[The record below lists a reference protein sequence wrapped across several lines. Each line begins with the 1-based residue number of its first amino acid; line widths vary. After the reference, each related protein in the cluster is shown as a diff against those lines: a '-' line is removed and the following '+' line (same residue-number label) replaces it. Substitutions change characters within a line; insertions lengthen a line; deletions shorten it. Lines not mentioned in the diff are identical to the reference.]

1 MLALTNNFYF
11 MKQILLFVVLFSP
24 FCFSQETDSLDVY
37 RSEKMDSAGV
47 QKKKEMKTKNIDDV
61 VITGTLKPVSR
72 SKSPVAVEI
81 YSQKFFQKNPTP
93 NIFESIAMVNGV
105 KPQLNC
111 SVCNTGDIHINGLE
125 GPYTM
130 ILIDG
135 MPIVSSL
142 STVYGLSGIPN
153 SLVDRIEVVKGPASS
168 IYGSEAM
175 GGVINIIT
183 KNALTAPKLSIDLM
197 TTTWNENNVDLSTKF
212 SLGKKAASLLSL
224 NYFNATQ
231 RFDENHDN
239 FTDGALQNRISVFNK
254 WNFKRNE
261 NRQASFALRY
271 LYEDRFGGQMQWN
284 RSYRGSDQVY
294 GESIYTNRV
303 EAFGIYQWPLK
314 ENIITQL
321 SYNFHD
327 QNSFYGNN
335 PFLATQKVAFAQ
347 NYWDKKLGN
356 HDLILGVTF
365 KRTFYDDNTPGTLS
379 ADGFTNE
386 PMKSPIIGAFIQDQW
401 EINEKNTLL
410 LGYRLDYDKI
420 HHAVHSPRFAWKFSP
435 NPYHTLRFNFG
446 TGFRVVNLFTEDHA
460 ALTGSRE
467 VVIQSNLKPERS
479 VNGNL
484 NYIWKIPAGDRLINL
499 DVSAFYTY
507 FSNKIVGDFDTDP
520 GKIIYDNLH
529 GYGISRGASLNVD
542 YSFSFPLSIN
552 AGVTYLDVYQKFDD
566 GREKSQ
572 QLHAPK
578 WSGTYALTY
587 RFLNDLT
594 IDFTGQFYGPMR
606 LPVLPNDYR
615 PEYSPWYSLANIQ
628 VSKSFRSGFEVY
640 CGIKN
645 LFNFTP
651 KDPLMRPFDPF
662 DRTVNDPVTNP
673 NGYTF
678 DTTYGYAPMQKI
690 RGFLG
695 VKYTLK

>member
-1 MLALTNNFYF
+1 MLALTNNFNF
-11 MKQILLFVVLFSP
+11 MRQIFFFGVLFSP
-24 FCFSQETDSLDVY
+24 FCFSQETDSLNVNP
-37 RSEKMDSAGV
+37 SLKADSAGI
-47 QKKKEMKTKNIDDV
+47 QKKKEMKTRDIDDV

-197 TTTWNENNVDLSTKF
+197 TTTWNENNVDVSTKF
-212 SLGKKAASLLSL
+212 KLGKTVASLVSL
-224 NYFNATQ
+224 NYFNATR

-239 FTDGALQNRISVFNK
+239 FTDGALQNRISIFNK
-254 WNFKRNE
+254 WNFQRKE
-261 NRQASFALRY
+261 NRQAGFALRY
-271 LYEDRFGGQMQWN
+271 LYEDRFGGEMQWN
-284 RSYRGSDQVY
+284 KSYRGSDQVY

-303 EAFGIYQWPLK
+303 EAFGMYQWPLK
-314 ENIITQL
+314 ENIITQF

-327 QNSFYGNN
+327 QNSFYGDH

-347 NYWDKKLGN
+347 TYWDKKLGN
-356 HDLILGVTF
+356 HDLILGVTI

-379 ADGFTNE
+379 AEGFTNQ

-467 VVIQSNLKPERS
+467 VVIQSDLKPERS
-479 VNGNL
+479 INGNL

-499 DVSAFYTY
+499 DASAFYTY

-520 GKIIYDNLH
+520 GKIIYDNLK
-529 GYGISRGASLNVD
+529 GYGISRGASLNAD
-542 YSFSFPLSIN
+542 YSFSFPLSVNLGI
-552 AGVTYLDVYQKFDD
+552 TYLDVYQKFD
-566 GREKSQ
+566 GESEKSR

-587 RFLNDLT
+587 RFTNNLT
-594 IDFTGQFYGPMR
+594 VDFTGQFYGPMR
-606 LPVLPNDYR
+606 LPVLPDDYR

-662 DRTVNDPVTNP
+662 DRTVNDPAANP
-673 NGYTF
+673 HGYTF

>member
-1 MLALTNNFYF
+1 MKKIYF
-11 MKQILLFVVLFSP
+11 FVAFTFGFINAQIQDSSQLKKQ
-24 FCFSQETDSLDVY
+24 
-37 RSEKMDSAGV
+37 DSAKSKI
-47 QKKKEMKTKNIDDV
+47 QPEKISSIDDV
-61 VITGTLKPVSR
+61 IITGSLKPMSR

-81 YSQKFFQKNPTP
+81 YTSKFFQKNPTP
-93 NIFESIAMVNGV
+93 NFFESIAMINGV

-153 SLVDRIEVVKGPASS
+153 SLVERIEVVKGPASS
-168 IYGSEAM
+168 LYGSEAM

-183 KNALTAPKLSIDLM
+183 KNALTAPKFSVDLM
-197 TTTWNENNVDLSTKF
+197 TTSWSENNLDLSTKF
-212 SLGKKAASLLSL
+212 NLGKNAASILSL
-224 NYFNATQ
+224 NYFNFTK
-231 RFDENHDN
+231 RFDENSDN

-254 WNFKRNE
+254 YNFKREE

-271 LYEDRFGGQMQWN
+271 LYEDRFGGEMQWTKAN
-284 RSYRGSDQVY
+284 RSGDDIY

-303 EAFGIYQWPLK
+303 EAFGLYQWPLK
-314 ENIITQL
+314 EQIFTQF

-327 QNSFYGNN
+327 QNSYYGNSL
-335 PFLATQKVAFAQ
+335 FSATQKVAFVQ
-347 NYWDKKLGN
+347 SYWTKRLRN
-356 HDLILGVTF
+356 HDLLLGVTY
-365 KRTFYDDNTPGTLS
+365 KKTHYDDSTPGTLS
-379 ADGFTNE
+379 ADGLQN
-386 PMKSPIIGAFIQDQW
+386 KPINAPLAGVFVQDQW
-401 EINEKNTLL
+401 EVTDKHTLL

-435 NPYHTLRFNFG
+435 NAFHTLRLNFG

-467 VVIQSNLKPERS
+467 VVIRDNLLPERS
-479 VNGNL
+479 YNGNL
-484 NYIWKIPAGDRLINL
+484 NYLWKMPVREQIFTVDA
-499 DVSAFYTY
+499 SAFYTY
-507 FSNKIVGDFDTDP
+507 FTNKITGDFDSDHD
-520 GKIIYDNLH
+520 KIIYDNLK
-529 GYGISRGASLNVD
+529 GYGISRGFSVNFD
-542 YSFSFPLSIN
+542 YSFSFPLNFLI
-552 AGVTYLDVYQKFDD
+552 GVSYLDVYQKFDD
-566 GREKSQ
+566 ARGKVR

-578 WSGTYALTY
+578 WSGTYSFTY
-587 RFLNDLT
+587 RFQNNLT
-594 IDFTGQFYGPMR
+594 VDFNGQFYGPMR
-606 LPVLPNDYR
+606 LPTVADDFR
-615 PEYSPWYSLANIQ
+615 PEYSPFYSLANIQ
-628 VSKSFRSGFEVY
+628 VSKSFSSGFEVY
-640 CGIKN
+640 FGVKN

-651 KDPLMRPFDPF
+651 ENPILRPFDPF
-662 DRTVNDPVTNP
+662 DRNADDAVSNP

>member
-1 MLALTNNFYF
+1 
-11 MKQILLFVVLFSP
+11 MKRILFSITLLSSY
-24 FCFSQETDSLDVY
+24 CFSQETDSLSWQHPV
-37 RSEKMDSAGV
+37 EKDSSAV
-47 QKKKEMKTKNIDDV
+47 SQPKVRMSTIDDV
-61 VITGTLKPVSR
+61 VLTGTIKPFSR
-72 SKSPVAVEI
+72 SKSPVAVEV

-93 NIFESIAMVNGV
+93 SIFEAIAMVNGV

-183 KNALTAPKLSIDLM
+183 KNALTAPKLSVDMM
-197 TTTWNENNVDLSTKF
+197 TSTWSENNLDVSTKF
-212 SLGKKAASLLSL
+212 NIGKNAASLLSI
-224 NYFNATQ
+224 NYFSFKEKIDQNK
-231 RFDENHDN
+231 DN
-239 FTDGALQNRISVFNK
+239 FTDAALQSRVSVFNK
-254 WNFKRNE
+254 WNFQRKE
-261 NRQASFALRY
+261 NRQASFAMRY
-271 LYEDRFGGQMQWN
+271 LYEDRFGGEMQWN
-284 RSYRGSDQVY
+284 RSYRGSGDVY
-294 GESIYTNRV
+294 GESIYTNRAEV
-303 EAFGIYQWPLK
+303 FGLYQWPLK
-314 ENIITQL
+314 EYIVTQF
-321 SYNFHD
+321 SYNYHD
-327 QNSFYGNN
+327 QNSFYGTN
-335 PFLATQKVAFAQ
+335 PYNALQKVAFAQ
-347 NYWDKKLGN
+347 TYWSKKLGN
-356 HDLILGVTF
+356 HDLTGGVTF

-379 ADGFTNE
+379 GDGITNA
-386 PMKSPIIGAFIQDQW
+386 PMKSPIWGAFVQDQW
-401 EINEKNTLL
+401 EINDKNTLL
-410 LGYRLDYDKI
+410 VGYRFDYDKI
-420 HHAVHSPRFAWKFSP
+420 HHEVHSPRFAWKFSP

-467 VVIQSNLKPERS
+467 VMIKSDLKPERS

-484 NYIWKIPAGDRLINL
+484 NYIWKIPVGTRLLQL
-499 DVSAFYTY
+499 DASAFYTY

-520 GKIIYDNLH
+520 DKIIYDNLH
-529 GYGISRGASLNVD
+529 GYGISRGASMNVD
-542 YSFSFPLSIN
+542 FNFSFPLSVN
-552 AGVTYLDVYQKFDD
+552 VGVTYLDVYQKFDED
-566 GREKSQ
+566 HKKSQ

-578 WSGTYALTY
+578 WSGTYNLSYKFT
-587 RFLNDLT
+587 NDLT
-594 IDFTGQFYGPMR
+594 LDFTGQFYGPMR

-615 PEYSPWYSLANIQ
+615 PEYSPFYSLANIQ
-628 VSKSFRSGFEVY
+628 VSKSFKSGFEVY
-640 CGIKN
+640 GGVKN

-662 DRTVNDPVTNP
+662 DKYADDPISNP
-673 NGYTF
+673 NHYTF
-678 DTTYGYAPMQKI
+678 DTAYGYAPMQRI

>member
-1 MLALTNNFYF
+1 MSNNFNF
-11 MKQILLFVVLFSP
+11 MKRILFSIT
-24 FCFSQETDSLDVY
+24 FLSSYCFAQETDSL
-37 RSEKMDSAGV
+37 SIS
-47 QKKKEMKTKNIDDV
+47 QHMKTDSVRVSPEKTKTGTIEDV
-61 VITGTLKPVSR
+61 VITGTIKPVSR

-93 NIFESIAMVNGV
+93 SIFESIAMVNGV

-183 KNALTAPKLSIDLM
+183 KNALTAPKLSADLM
-197 TTTWNENNVDLSTKF
+197 TTTWNENNLDLAAKF
-212 SLGKKAASLLSL
+212 NAGKNASALLSL
-224 NYFNATQ
+224 NYFSFKEKIDQNK
-231 RFDENHDN
+231 DN
-239 FTDGALQNRISVFNK
+239 FTDTALQSRISVFNK
-254 WNFKRNE
+254 WNFKRKD
-261 NRQASFALRY
+261 NRQASFAMRY
-271 LYEDRFGGQMQWN
+271 LYEDRFGGEMQWN
-284 RSYRGSDQVY
+284 RHYRGSDEVY
-294 GESIYTNRV
+294 GESIYTNRAEV
-303 EAFGIYQWPLK
+303 FGLYQWPLK
-314 ENIITQL
+314 EYVVTQF
-321 SYNFHD
+321 SYNYHN
-327 QNSFYGNN
+327 QNSFYGAN
-335 PFLATQKVAFAQ
+335 PFDALQKVAFAQ
-347 NYWDKKLGN
+347 TYWSKKLKS
-356 HDLILGVTF
+356 HDLTAGFTF

-379 ADGFTNE
+379 ADGITNE
-386 PMKSPIIGAFIQDQW
+386 PMKSPIWGAFVQDQW
-401 EINEKNTLL
+401 EINDKHTLL
-410 LGYRLDYDKI
+410 VGYRFDYDKI

-467 VVIQSNLKPERS
+467 VVIQSDLKPERS

-484 NYIWKIPAGDRLINL
+484 NYIWKIPVGNRLIQL
-499 DVSAFYTY
+499 DASAFYTY

-520 GKIIYDNLH
+520 DKIIYDNLH
-529 GYGISRGASLNVD
+529 GYGISRGASMNVD
-542 YSFSFPLSIN
+542 FSFSFPLSVN
-552 AGVTYLDVYQKFDD
+552 LGVTYLDVYQKFDS
-566 GREKSQ
+566 GQKSQ

-578 WSGTYALTY
+578 WSGTYNLSY
-587 RFLNDLT
+587 KFRNDLT
-594 IDFTGQFYGPMR
+594 VDFTGQFYGPMR
-606 LPVLPNDYR
+606 LPVLPDDYR
-615 PEYSPWYSLANIQ
+615 PEYSPFYSLANIQ
-628 VSKSFRSGFEVY
+628 VSKSFKSGFEVY
-640 CGIKN
+640 CGVKN

-662 DRTVNDPVTNP
+662 DKYADDPVNNP
-673 NGYTF
+673 NHYTF
-678 DTTYGYAPMQKI
+678 DTAYGYAPMQKI

-695 VKYTLK
+695 IKYNLK

>member
-1 MLALTNNFYF
+1 
-11 MKQILLFVVLFSP
+11 MKRILFSITLLSS
-24 FCFSQETDSLDVY
+24 FCFSQKTDSLNLQPTLNA
-37 RSEKMDSAGV
+37 DSATV
-47 QKKKEMKTKNIDDV
+47 LKTKVKTSTIEDV
-61 VITGTLKPVSR
+61 VITGTIKPFSR
-72 SKSPVAVEI
+72 SKSPVAVEV

-93 NIFESIAMVNGV
+93 SIFEAIAMVNGV

-183 KNALTAPKLSIDLM
+183 KNALTAPKLSVDLM
-197 TTTWNENNVDLSTKF
+197 TSTWSENNLDISTKF
-212 SLGKKAASLLSL
+212 NIGKSAASLLSL
-224 NYFNATQ
+224 NYFSFKEKIDQN
-231 RFDENHDN
+231 NDN
-239 FTDGALQNRISVFNK
+239 FTDAALQSRISIFNK
-254 WNFKRNE
+254 WNFRRKE
-261 NRQASFALRY
+261 NRQASIALRY
-271 LYEDRFGGQMQWN
+271 LYEDRFGGEMQWN
-284 RSYRGSDQVY
+284 KSYRGSSDVY
-294 GESIYTNRV
+294 GESIYTNRAEV
-303 EAFGIYQWPLK
+303 FGLYQWPLK
-314 ENIITQL
+314 EYIVTQF
-321 SYNFHD
+321 SYNYHD
-327 QNSFYGNN
+327 QNSFYGSN
-335 PFLATQKVAFAQ
+335 PYDALQKVTFVQ
-347 NYWDKKLGN
+347 TYWSKKVGN
-356 HDLILGVTF
+356 HDLTGGITF

-379 ADGFTNE
+379 SDGITNA
-386 PMKSPIIGAFIQDQW
+386 PMKSPIWGAFVQDQW

-410 LGYRLDYDKI
+410 LGYRFDYDKI
-420 HHAVHSPRFAWKFSP
+420 HHEVHSPRLAWKYSP

-467 VVIQSNLKPERS
+467 VLIKSDLKPERS

-484 NYIWKIPAGDRLINL
+484 NYIWKIPVGTRMLQFDA
-499 DVSAFYTY
+499 SAFYTY

-520 GKIIYDNLH
+520 DKIIYDNLH

-542 YSFSFPLSIN
+542 FSFSFPLSVGL
-552 AGVTYLDVYQKFDD
+552 GVTYLDVYQKFDGD
-566 GREKSQ
+566 DKKSQ

-578 WSGTYALTY
+578 WSGTYNLSY
-587 RFLNDLT
+587 KFPNDFS

-615 PEYSPWYSLANIQ
+615 PEYSPFYSLANIQ
-628 VSKSFRSGFEVY
+628 VSKSFKSGFEVY

-662 DRTVNDPVTNP
+662 DKYVDDPVNNP
-673 NGYTF
+673 NHYTF
-678 DTTYGYAPMQKI
+678 DTAYGYAPMQSI

>member
-1 MLALTNNFYF
+1 MSNNFNF
-11 MKQILLFVVLFSP
+11 MKRILFSITLLSSY
-24 FCFSQETDSLDVY
+24 CFSQETDSLSWQHPV
-37 RSEKMDSAGV
+37 EKDSSAV
-47 QKKKEMKTKNIDDV
+47 SQPKVRMSTIDDV
-61 VITGTLKPVSR
+61 VLTGTIKPFSR
-72 SKSPVAVEI
+72 SKSPVAVEV

-93 NIFESIAMVNGV
+93 SIFEAIAMVNGV

-183 KNALTAPKLSIDLM
+183 KNALTAPKLSVDMM
-197 TTTWNENNVDLSTKF
+197 TSTWSENNLDVSTKF
-212 SLGKKAASLLSL
+212 NIGKNAASLLSI
-224 NYFNATQ
+224 NYFSFKEKIDQNK
-231 RFDENHDN
+231 DN
-239 FTDGALQNRISVFNK
+239 FTDAALQSRVSVFNK
-254 WNFKRNE
+254 WNFQRKE
-261 NRQASFALRY
+261 NRQASFAMRY
-271 LYEDRFGGQMQWN
+271 LYEDRFGGEMQWN
-284 RSYRGSDQVY
+284 RSYRGSGDVY
-294 GESIYTNRV
+294 GESIYTNRAEV
-303 EAFGIYQWPLK
+303 FGLYQWPLK
-314 ENIITQL
+314 EYIVTQF
-321 SYNFHD
+321 SYNYHD
-327 QNSFYGNN
+327 QNSFYGTN
-335 PFLATQKVAFAQ
+335 PYNALQKVAFAQ
-347 NYWDKKLGN
+347 TYWSKKLGN
-356 HDLILGVTF
+356 HDLTGGVTF

-379 ADGFTNE
+379 GDGITNA
-386 PMKSPIIGAFIQDQW
+386 PMKSPIWGAFVQDQW
-401 EINEKNTLL
+401 EINDKNTLL
-410 LGYRLDYDKI
+410 VGYRFDYDKI
-420 HHAVHSPRFAWKFSP
+420 HHEVHSPRFAWKFSP

-467 VVIQSNLKPERS
+467 VMIKSDLKPERS

-484 NYIWKIPAGDRLINL
+484 NYIWKIPVGTRLLQL
-499 DVSAFYTY
+499 DASAFYTY

-520 GKIIYDNLH
+520 DKIIYDNLH
-529 GYGISRGASLNVD
+529 GYGISRGASMNVD
-542 YSFSFPLSIN
+542 FNFSFPLSVN
-552 AGVTYLDVYQKFDD
+552 VGVTYLDVYQKFDED
-566 GREKSQ
+566 HKKSQ

-578 WSGTYALTY
+578 WSGTYNLSYKFT
-587 RFLNDLT
+587 NDLAL
-594 IDFTGQFYGPMR
+594 DFTGQFYGPMR

-615 PEYSPWYSLANIQ
+615 PEYSPFYSLANIQ
-628 VSKSFRSGFEVY
+628 VSKSFKSGFEVY
-640 CGIKN
+640 GGVKN

-662 DRTVNDPVTNP
+662 DKYADDPISNP
-673 NGYTF
+673 NHYTF
-678 DTTYGYAPMQKI
+678 DTAYGYAPMQRI

>member
-1 MLALTNNFYF
+1 
-11 MKQILLFVVLFSP
+11 MKRILFSIT
-24 FCFSQETDSLDVY
+24 FLSTYCFAQETDSL
-37 RSEKMDSAGV
+37 SLQQTKSQDSASV
-47 QKKKEMKTKNIDDV
+47 MKREYKTSNIEDV
-61 VITGTLKPVSR
+61 VVTGTIKPMSR

-93 NIFESIAMVNGV
+93 SIFEAIAMVNGV

-183 KNALTAPKLSIDLM
+183 KNALTAPKLSVDMM
-197 TTTWNENNVDLSTKF
+197 TSTWSENNLDLSTKF
-212 SLGKKAASLLSL
+212 NVGKKAASLLSL
-224 NYFNATQ
+224 NYFSFQERIDQNK
-231 RFDENHDN
+231 DN
-239 FTDGALQNRISVFNK
+239 FTDATLQSRISVFNK
-254 WNFKRNE
+254 WNFKRKE
-261 NRQASFALRY
+261 NRQASFAMRY
-271 LYEDRFGGQMQWN
+271 LYEDRFGGEMQWN
-284 RSYRGSDQVY
+284 KSFRGSDEVY
-294 GESIYTNRV
+294 GESIYTNRA
-303 EAFGIYQWPLK
+303 EIFGLYEWPMK
-314 ENIITQL
+314 EHIVTQF
-321 SYNFHD
+321 SYNYHD
-327 QNSFYGNN
+327 QNSFYGSN
-335 PFLATQKVAFAQ
+335 PFNATQKVAFVQ
-347 NYWDKKLGN
+347 TYWDRSFGK
-356 HDLILGVTF
+356 HDITAGLTF
-365 KRTFYDDNTPGTLS
+365 KRTIYDDNTPGTLD
-379 ADGFTNE
+379 ADGVTNA
-386 PMKSPIIGAFIQDQW
+386 PMKSPIWGVFIQDQW
-401 EINEKNTLL
+401 EIDDKNTLL
-410 LGYRLDYDKI
+410 LGYRYDYDKV
-420 HHAVHSPRFAWKFSP
+420 HHSVHSPRFAWKFNP

-467 VVIQSNLKPERS
+467 VVVKSDLKPERS

-484 NYIWKIPAGDRLINL
+484 NYIWKIPVGSRMVNL
-499 DVSAFYTY
+499 DASAFYTY
-507 FSNKIVGDFDTDP
+507 FSNKIVGDFDSDP
-520 GKIIYDNLH
+520 NKIIYDNLH

-542 YSFSFPLSIN
+542 FSFQFPLSIN
-552 AGVTYLDVYQKFDD
+552 LGVTYLDVYQKFDN
-566 GREKSQ
+566 ENQKTQ

-578 WSGTYALTY
+578 WSGTYNLTY
-587 RFLNDLT
+587 KFANNLT

-606 LPVLPNDYR
+606 LPVLVNDFR
-615 PEYSPWYSLANIQ
+615 PEYSPFYPLANIQ
-628 VSKSFRSGFEVY
+628 VSKSFKSGFEVY
-640 CGIKN
+640 CGMKN
-645 LFNFTP
+645 LFNFRP

-662 DRTVNDPVTNP
+662 DKHVDDPINNP
-673 NGYTF
+673 NHYTF
-678 DTTYGYAPMQKI
+678 DTAYGYAPMQGI

>member
-1 MLALTNNFYF
+1 MSNNFNF
-11 MKQILLFVVLFSP
+11 MKRILFSITLLSS
-24 FCFSQETDSLDVY
+24 FCFSQETDSLNLQPTLNA
-37 RSEKMDSAGV
+37 DSATV
-47 QKKKEMKTKNIDDV
+47 LKTKVKTSTIEDV
-61 VITGTLKPVSR
+61 VITGTIKPFSR
-72 SKSPVAVEI
+72 SKSPVAVEV

-93 NIFESIAMVNGV
+93 SIFEAIAMVNGV

-183 KNALTAPKLSIDLM
+183 KNALTAPKLSVDLM
-197 TTTWNENNVDLSTKF
+197 TSTWSENNLDISTKF
-212 SLGKKAASLLSL
+212 NIGKSAASLLSL
-224 NYFNATQ
+224 NYFSFKEKIDQN
-231 RFDENHDN
+231 NDN
-239 FTDGALQNRISVFNK
+239 FTDAALQSRISIFNK
-254 WNFKRNE
+254 WNFRRKE
-261 NRQASFALRY
+261 NRQASIALRY
-271 LYEDRFGGQMQWN
+271 LYEDRFGGEMQWN
-284 RSYRGSDQVY
+284 KSYRGSSDVY
-294 GESIYTNRV
+294 GESIYTNRAEV
-303 EAFGIYQWPLK
+303 FGLYQWPLK
-314 ENIITQL
+314 EYIITQF
-321 SYNFHD
+321 SYNYHD
-327 QNSFYGNN
+327 QNSFYGSN
-335 PFLATQKVAFAQ
+335 PYDALQKVAFVQ
-347 NYWDKKLGN
+347 TYWSKKIGS
-356 HDLILGVTF
+356 HDLTGGVTF

-379 ADGFTNE
+379 SDGITNA
-386 PMKSPIIGAFIQDQW
+386 PMKSPIWGAFVQDQW

-410 LGYRLDYDKI
+410 LGYRFDYDKI
-420 HHAVHSPRFAWKFSP
+420 HHEVHSPRLAWKYSP

-467 VVIQSNLKPERS
+467 VLIKSDLKPERS

-484 NYIWKIPAGDRLINL
+484 NYIWKIPVGTRMLQFDA
-499 DVSAFYTY
+499 SAFYTY

-520 GKIIYDNLH
+520 DKIIYDNLH

-542 YSFSFPLSIN
+542 FSFSFPLSVGL
-552 AGVTYLDVYQKFDD
+552 GVTYLDVYQKFDGD
-566 GREKSQ
+566 DKKSQ

-578 WSGTYALTY
+578 WSGTYNLSY
-587 RFLNDLT
+587 KFPNDLSV
-594 IDFTGQFYGPMR
+594 DFTGQFYGPMR

-615 PEYSPWYSLANIQ
+615 PEYSPFYSLANIQ
-628 VSKSFRSGFEVY
+628 VSKSFKSGFEVY

-662 DRTVNDPVTNP
+662 DKYVDDPVNNP
-673 NGYTF
+673 NHYTF
-678 DTTYGYAPMQKI
+678 DTAYGYAPMQSI

>member
-1 MLALTNNFYF
+1 MQRILFSV
-11 MKQILLFVVLFSP
+11 LLFSTY
-24 FCFSQETDSLDVY
+24 CFSQQADSLDINQ
-37 RSEKMDSAGV
+37 SKITDSV
-47 QKKKEMKTKNIDDV
+47 KIVNKQEIKTKMIDDV
-61 VITGTLKPVSR
+61 VITGTIKPISK

-93 NIFESIAMVNGV
+93 NIFEAISMVNGV

-153 SLVDRIEVVKGPASS
+153 SLIDRIEVVKGPASS
-168 IYGSEAM
+168 LYGSEAM

-183 KNALTAPKLSIDLM
+183 KNALAAPKLSVDLM
-197 TTTWNENNVDLSTKF
+197 TTTWSENNLDLSTKF
-212 SLGKKAASLLSL
+212 NLGKKAASLLSL
-224 NYFNATQ
+224 NYFNYTK
-231 RFDENHDN
+231 RFDENKDN
-239 FTDGALQNRISVFNK
+239 FTDAALQNRISVFNK
-254 WNFKRNE
+254 WNFQRKE
-261 NRQASFALRY
+261 NWQASFALRY
-271 LYEDRFGGQMQWN
+271 LYEDRFGGEMQWN
-284 RSYRGSDQVY
+284 KSYRGSNEVY
-294 GESIYTNRV
+294 GESIYTNRI
-303 EAFGIYQWPLK
+303 EAFGVYQWPLK
-314 ENIITQL
+314 ENIVTQL

-327 QNSFYGNN
+327 QNSFYGAN
-335 PFLATQKVAFAQ
+335 PFTATQKVAFAQ
-347 NYWDKKLGN
+347 TYWDKKLGN
-356 HDLILGVTF
+356 HDLIVGFTF
-365 KRTFYDDNTPGTLS
+365 KKTFYDDNTPGTLS
-379 ADGFTNE
+379 ADGLTNS
-386 PMKSPIIGAFIQDQW
+386 PMKSPIFGAFIQDQW
-401 EINEKNTLL
+401 EINEKNMLL
-410 LGYRLDYDKI
+410 VGYRFDYDKI

-467 VVIQSNLKPERS
+467 VVIKSSLKPEKS
-479 VNGNL
+479 INGNI
-484 NYIWKIPAGDRLINL
+484 NYVWKIPVGDRLINL
-499 DVSAFYTY
+499 DASAFYTY
-507 FSNKIVGDFDTDP
+507 FSNKIVGNFDTDP
-520 GKIIYDNLH
+520 EKIIYDNLH
-529 GYGISRGASLNVD
+529 GYGISRGISMNLD
-542 YSFSFPLSIN
+542 YNFTFPLGVNI
-552 AGVTYLDVYQKFDD
+552 GVTYLDVYQRFD
-566 GREKSQ
+566 GENEKSQ

-578 WSGTYALTY
+578 WSGTYNLSY
-587 RFLNDLT
+587 KLKNNLT

-615 PEYSPWYSLANIQ
+615 PEYSPFYSLANIQ
-628 VSKSFRSGFEVY
+628 VSKSFKSGYVVY
-640 CGIKN
+640 AGIKN

-662 DRTVNDPVTNP
+662 DRYVDDPVNNP
-673 NGYTF
+673 YHYTF

-695 VKYTLK
+695 VKYILK

>member
-1 MLALTNNFYF
+1 MPNNYYF
-11 MKQILLFVVLFSP
+11 MKRILFSVILLSSY
-24 FCFSQETDSLDVY
+24 CFSQETDSLHI
-37 RSEKMDSAGV
+37 KQNLKQDSAAIP
-47 QKKKEMKTKNIDDV
+47 KKEIKTKLIDDV
-61 VITGTLKPVSR
+61 VVTGTIKPMSR

-93 NIFESIAMVNGV
+93 SIFEAISMVNGV
-105 KPQLNC
+105 RPQLNC

-183 KNALTAPKLSIDLM
+183 KNALTAPKLSVDVM
-197 TTTWNENNVDLSTKF
+197 TSSWSENNVDLSTKF
-212 SLGKKAASLLSL
+212 NFGEKVASLLSL
-224 NYFNATQ
+224 NYFNFTQ
-231 RFDENHDN
+231 RIDQNKDN
-239 FTDGALQNRISVFNK
+239 FTDATLQNRISVFNK
-254 WNFKRNE
+254 WNFQRKE
-261 NRQASFALRY
+261 NRLASLALRY
-271 LYEDRFGGQMQWN
+271 LYEDRFGGEMQWN
-284 RSYRGSDQVY
+284 RSYRGSNQVY

-303 EAFGIYQWPLK
+303 EALGLYQWPLK
-314 ENIITQL
+314 EQIITQF
-321 SYNFHD
+321 SYNYHNQD
-327 QNSFYGNN
+327 SFYGTN
-335 PFLATQKVAFAQ
+335 PYDALQKVTFVQ
-347 NYWDKKLGN
+347 TYWDKTFGN

-365 KRTFYDDNTPGTLS
+365 KKTFYDDNTPGTSS
-379 ADGFTNE
+379 ADGLINQ
-386 PMKSPIIGAFIQDQW
+386 PMKSPILGAFIQDQW
-401 EINEKNTLL
+401 EINPKNTLL
-410 LGYRLDYDKI
+410 LGYRYDYDRI
-420 HHAVHSPRFAWKFSP
+420 HHSVHSPRFAWKFSP

-467 VVIQSNLKPERS
+467 VVIKSDLKPERS

-484 NYIWKIPAGDRLINL
+484 NYIWKIPVGNRLVNL
-499 DVSAFYTY
+499 DASAFYTY

-520 GKIIYDNLH
+520 GKIIYDNLR

-542 YSFSFPLSIN
+542 FSFYFPLSVN
-552 AGVTYLDVYQKFDD
+552 LGVTYLDVYQKLDD
-566 GREKSQ
+566 QNEKIQ

-578 WSGTYALTY
+578 WSGTYNLTY
-587 RFLNDLT
+587 KFPNSLT
-594 IDFTGQFYGPMR
+594 VDFTGQFYGPMR
-606 LPVLPNDYR
+606 LPVLPNDFR
-615 PEYSPWYSLANIQ
+615 PEYSPFYSLANIQ
-628 VSKSFRSGFEVY
+628 VSKSFKSGFEVY

-662 DRTVNDPVTNP
+662 DQHVDDPVNNP

-678 DTTYGYAPMQKI
+678 DTAYGYAPMQSI

-695 VKYTLK
+695 VRYTLR

>member
-1 MLALTNNFYF
+1 MSNNYYF
-11 MKQILLFVVLFSP
+11 MKRILFSII
-24 FCFSQETDSLDVY
+24 FLSSYCFSQETDSLGLQPVI
-37 RSEKMDSAGV
+37 KADSALIP
-47 QKKKEMKTKNIDDV
+47 KAKIKTSNIDDV
-61 VITGTLKPVSR
+61 VLTGTIKPFSR
-72 SKSPVAVEI
+72 SKSPVAVEV

-93 NIFESIAMVNGV
+93 SIFEAIAMVNGV

-183 KNALTAPKLSIDLM
+183 KNALTAPKLSVDVM
-197 TTTWNENNVDLSTKF
+197 TSTWSENNVDLSTKF
-212 SLGKKAASLLSL
+212 KVGKNAAALLSL
-224 NYFNATQ
+224 NYFSFKEKIDQNK
-231 RFDENHDN
+231 DN
-239 FTDGALQNRISVFNK
+239 FTDSALQSRVSVFNK
-254 WNFKRNE
+254 WNFQRKE

-271 LYEDRFGGQMQWN
+271 LYEDRFGGEMQWDK
-284 RSYRGSDQVY
+284 SHRGSSDVY
-294 GESIYTNRV
+294 GESIYTNRAEV
-303 EAFGIYQWPLK
+303 FGLYQWPLK
-314 ENIITQL
+314 EYIVTQF
-321 SYNFHD
+321 SYNYHD
-327 QNSFYGNN
+327 QDSFYGSN
-335 PFLATQKVAFAQ
+335 PYDALQKVAFTQ
-347 NYWDKKLGN
+347 TYWSKKLGQ
-356 HDLILGVTF
+356 HDLTGGITF
-365 KRTFYDDNTPGTLS
+365 KRTFYDDNTPGTMS
-379 ADGFTNE
+379 SDGITNA
-386 PMKSPIIGAFIQDQW
+386 PMKSPIWGAFVQDQW

-410 LGYRLDYDKI
+410 VGYRFDYDKI
-420 HHAVHSPRFAWKFSP
+420 HHEVHSPRFAWKFSP

-467 VVIQSNLKPERS
+467 VLIKSDLKPEKS
-479 VNGNL
+479 INGNL
-484 NYIWKIPAGDRLINL
+484 NYIWKIPVGTRMLQL
-499 DVSAFYTY
+499 DASAFYTY

-520 GKIIYDNLH
+520 DKIIYDNLH

-542 YSFSFPLSIN
+542 YNFSFPLSIN
-552 AGVTYLDVYQKFDD
+552 LGVTYLDVYQKFD
-566 GREKSQ
+566 GETEKSQ

-578 WSGTYALTY
+578 WSGTYNLSY
-587 RFLNDLT
+587 KFLSNLT

-615 PEYSPWYSLANIQ
+615 PEYSPFYSLANIQ
-628 VSKSFRSGFEVY
+628 VSKSFKSGFEVY

-662 DRTVNDPVTNP
+662 DKYADDPISNP
-673 NGYTF
+673 NHYTF
-678 DTTYGYAPMQKI
+678 DTAYGYAPMQKI

>member
-1 MLALTNNFYF
+1 MSNNFNF
-11 MKQILLFVVLFSP
+11 MKRILFSIT
-24 FCFSQETDSLDVY
+24 FLSTYCFAQETDSL
-37 RSEKMDSAGV
+37 SLQQNKSQDSASV
-47 QKKKEMKTKNIDDV
+47 MKREYKTSNIEDV
-61 VITGTLKPVSR
+61 VVTGTIKPMSR

-93 NIFESIAMVNGV
+93 SIFEAIAMVNGV

-183 KNALTAPKLSIDLM
+183 KNALTAPKLSVDMM
-197 TTTWNENNVDLSTKF
+197 TSTWSENNLDLSTKF
-212 SLGKKAASLLSL
+212 NVGKKAASLLSL
-224 NYFNATQ
+224 NYFSFQERIDQNK
-231 RFDENHDN
+231 DN
-239 FTDGALQNRISVFNK
+239 FTDATLQSRISVFNK
-254 WNFKRNE
+254 WNFKRKE
-261 NRQASFALRY
+261 NRQASFAMRY
-271 LYEDRFGGQMQWN
+271 LYEDRFGGEMQWN
-284 RSYRGSDQVY
+284 KSFRGSDEVY
-294 GESIYTNRV
+294 GESIYTNRA
-303 EAFGIYQWPLK
+303 EIFGLYEWPMK
-314 ENIITQL
+314 EHIVTQF
-321 SYNFHD
+321 SYNYHD
-327 QNSFYGNN
+327 QNSFYGSN
-335 PFLATQKVAFAQ
+335 PFNATQKVAFVQ
-347 NYWDKKLGN
+347 TYWDRSFGK
-356 HDLILGVTF
+356 HDITAGLTF
-365 KRTFYDDNTPGTLS
+365 KRTIYDDNTPGTLD
-379 ADGFTNE
+379 ADGVTNA
-386 PMKSPIIGAFIQDQW
+386 PMKSPIWGVFIQDQW
-401 EINEKNTLL
+401 EIDDKNTLL
-410 LGYRLDYDKI
+410 LGYRYDYDKV
-420 HHAVHSPRFAWKFSP
+420 HHSVHSPRFAWKFNP

-467 VVIQSNLKPERS
+467 VVVKSDLKPERS

-484 NYIWKIPAGDRLINL
+484 NYIWKIPVGSRMVNL
-499 DVSAFYTY
+499 DASAFYTY
-507 FSNKIVGDFDTDP
+507 FSNKIVGDFDSDP
-520 GKIIYDNLH
+520 NKIIYDNLH

-542 YSFSFPLSIN
+542 FSFQFPLSIN
-552 AGVTYLDVYQKFDD
+552 LGVTYLDVYQKFDN
-566 GREKSQ
+566 ENQKTQ

-578 WSGTYALTY
+578 WSGTYNLTY
-587 RFLNDLT
+587 KFANNLT

-606 LPVLPNDYR
+606 LPVLVNDFR
-615 PEYSPWYSLANIQ
+615 PEYSPFYPLANIQ
-628 VSKSFRSGFEVY
+628 VSKSFKSGFEVY
-640 CGIKN
+640 CGMKN
-645 LFNFTP
+645 LFNFRP

-662 DRTVNDPVTNP
+662 DKHVDDPINNP
-673 NGYTF
+673 NHYTF
-678 DTTYGYAPMQKI
+678 DTAYGYAPMQGI

>member
-1 MLALTNNFYF
+1 
-11 MKQILLFVVLFSP
+11 MKRILFSITLLSSY
-24 FCFSQETDSLDVY
+24 CFSQETDSLSWQHPV
-37 RSEKMDSAGV
+37 EKDSSAV
-47 QKKKEMKTKNIDDV
+47 SQPKVRMSTIDDV
-61 VITGTLKPVSR
+61 VLTGTIKPFSR
-72 SKSPVAVEI
+72 SKSPVAVEV

-93 NIFESIAMVNGV
+93 SIFEAIAMVNGV

-183 KNALTAPKLSIDLM
+183 KNALTAPKLSVDMM
-197 TTTWNENNVDLSTKF
+197 TSTWSENNLDVSTKF
-212 SLGKKAASLLSL
+212 NIGKNAASLLSI
-224 NYFNATQ
+224 NYFSFKEKIDQNK
-231 RFDENHDN
+231 DN
-239 FTDGALQNRISVFNK
+239 FTDAALQSRVSVFNK
-254 WNFKRNE
+254 WNFQRKE
-261 NRQASFALRY
+261 NRQASFAMRY
-271 LYEDRFGGQMQWN
+271 LYEDRFGGEMQWN
-284 RSYRGSDQVY
+284 GSYRGSGDVY
-294 GESIYTNRV
+294 GESIYTNRAEV
-303 EAFGIYQWPLK
+303 FGLYQWPLK
-314 ENIITQL
+314 EYIVTQF
-321 SYNFHD
+321 SYNYHD
-327 QNSFYGNN
+327 QNSFYGTN
-335 PFLATQKVAFAQ
+335 PYNALQKVAFAQ
-347 NYWDKKLGN
+347 TYWSKKLGN
-356 HDLILGVTF
+356 HDLTGGVTF

-379 ADGFTNE
+379 GDGITNA
-386 PMKSPIIGAFIQDQW
+386 PIKSPIWGAFVQDQW
-401 EINEKNTLL
+401 EINDKNTLL
-410 LGYRLDYDKI
+410 VGYRFDYDKI
-420 HHAVHSPRFAWKFSP
+420 HHEVHSPRFAWKFSP

-467 VVIQSNLKPERS
+467 VMIKSDLKPERS

-484 NYIWKIPAGDRLINL
+484 NYIWKIPVGTRLLQL
-499 DVSAFYTY
+499 DASAFYTY

-520 GKIIYDNLH
+520 DKIIYDNLH
-529 GYGISRGASLNVD
+529 GYGISRGASMNVD
-542 YSFSFPLSIN
+542 FNFSFPLSVN
-552 AGVTYLDVYQKFDD
+552 VGVTYLDVYQKFDED
-566 GREKSQ
+566 HKKSQ

-578 WSGTYALTY
+578 WSGTYNLSYKFT
-587 RFLNDLT
+587 NDLT
-594 IDFTGQFYGPMR
+594 LDFTGQFYGPMR

-615 PEYSPWYSLANIQ
+615 PEYSPFYSLANIQ
-628 VSKSFRSGFEVY
+628 VSKSFKSGFEVY
-640 CGIKN
+640 GGVKN

-662 DRTVNDPVTNP
+662 DKYADDPISNP
-673 NGYTF
+673 NHYTF
-678 DTTYGYAPMQKI
+678 DTAYGYAPMQRI
-690 RGFLG
+690 RGFVG

>member
-1 MLALTNNFYF
+1 M
-11 MKQILLFVVLFSP
+11 MRILFSVFFFSS
-24 FCFSQETDSLDVY
+24 FCFSQEKDSLDLNQI
-37 RSEKMDSAGV
+37 KKLDSIEV
-47 QKKKEMKTKNIDDV
+47 LNKKEIKIKDIDDV
-61 VITGTLKPVSR
+61 VITGTIKPISR

-93 NIFESIAMVNGV
+93 NIFEAIAMVNGV

-153 SLVDRIEVVKGPASS
+153 SLIDRIEVVKGPASS

-183 KNALTAPKLSIDLM
+183 KNALTALKLSLDVM
-197 TTTWNENNVDLSTKF
+197 TTSWNENNVDVSTKF
-212 SLGKKAASLLSL
+212 NFGKNVASLLSL
-224 NYFNATQ
+224 NYFSFNEKI
-231 RFDENHDN
+231 DENKDN
-239 FTDGALQNRISVFNK
+239 FTDGALQSRISVFNK
-254 WNFKRNE
+254 WNFQRKE
-261 NRQASFALRY
+261 NRLASFALRY
-271 LYEDRFGGQMQWN
+271 LYEDRFGGEMQWN
-284 RSYRGSDQVY
+284 KSYRGSNKIY

-303 EAFGIYQWPLK
+303 EAFGMYQWPIK
-314 ENIITQL
+314 ENIITQF

-327 QNSFYGNN
+327 QNSFYGTN
-335 PFLATQKVAFAQ
+335 PFEATQKVAFAQ
-347 NYWDKKLGN
+347 TYWDKKFGK
-356 HDLILGVTF
+356 HDLVVGATF
-365 KRTFYDDNTPGTLS
+365 KKTFYDDNTPGTLS
-379 ADGFTNE
+379 ADGSINE
-386 PMKSPIIGAFIQDQW
+386 PMKSPIFGAFIQDQW

-410 LGYRLDYDKI
+410 LGYRFDYDKI
-420 HHAVHSPRFAWKFSP
+420 HHSVHSPRFAWKFSA

-467 VVIQSNLKPERS
+467 VLIKSDLKPERS
-479 VNGNL
+479 INGNL
-484 NYIWKIPAGDRLINL
+484 NYIWKIPTGDRLITL
-499 DVSAFYTY
+499 DASAFYTY
-507 FSNKIVGDFDTDP
+507 FSNKIVGDFDTEPD
-520 GKIIYDNLH
+520 KIIYDNLQ
-529 GYGISRGASLNVD
+529 GYGISRGASMNID
-542 YSFSFPLSIN
+542 FSFNFPLNIIL
-552 AGVTYLDVYQKFDD
+552 GVTYLDVYQKFD
-566 GREKSQ
+566 GENEKVQ

-578 WSGTYALTY
+578 WSGTYSLTY
-587 RFLNDLT
+587 KFPSNLT
-594 IDFTGQFYGPMR
+594 IDFTGQFYGAMR

-615 PEYSPWYSLANIQ
+615 PEYSPFYSLANIQ
-628 VSKSFRSGFEVY
+628 VSKSFKSGFEVY
-640 CGIKN
+640 CGVKN
-645 LFNFTP
+645 LLNFTP

-662 DRTVNDPVTNP
+662 DKNVDDPINNP
-673 NGYTF
+673 NHYTF

-695 VKYTLK
+695 VKYNLK